1 MLNMGL
7 LVCCSLPYVIIS
19 TPIIY
24 STVKTWFAPPAII
37 VREAEPI
44 GITVC
49 RIIRLGLSRK
59 CT

>member
-24 STVKTWFAPPAII
+24 STVKTWFAASHSGRGFKSHPWHKQKPPLLM
-37 VREAEPI
+37 
-44 GITVC
+44 G
-49 RIIRLGLSRK
+49 G
-59 CT
+59 